1 MEWLK
6 FHGWLKAN
14 FGIRIESQEEMT
26 VWCEFAKEVIS
37 LPVLEEATA
46 KLLNAYAEAL
56 NNQQVV
62 KTPTLA
68 QIKLAY
74 MKYMQKQ
81 LERQNLNAIGECQIC
96 RNAGT
101 LWVLVGRDGSTAID
115 IRKPFTAGKLDVR
128 VAPCSCRI
136 GQSKSKGAK
145 FKWLQRNAFCGFAL
159 DEEDKFWEYI
169 KVNRRIE
176 NGDR

>member
-14 FGIRIESQEEMT
+14 FGIRIESQEEMS
-26 VWCEFAKEVIS
+26 VWMRFADEALS

-46 KLLNAYAEAL
+46 DLLNSYAEAL

-68 QIKLAY
+68 QIRSAY
-74 MKYMQKQ
+74 LKYMQKQ
-81 LERQNLNAIGECQIC
+81 AERQNLTVLGECQVC

-101 LWVLVGRDGSTAID
+101 LRVLVGRDGSTAID
-115 IRKPFTAGKLDVR
+115 VRKPFTADKLDVR
-128 VAPCSCRI
+128 VAACSCRI
-136 GQSKSKGAK
+136 GQSKAKGAK
-145 FKWLQRNAFCGFAL
+145 FEWLLRNAFCGFAL
-159 DEEDKFWEYI
+159 DDEDKFWECI
-169 KVNRRIE
+169 KINRGGE

>member
-14 FGIRIESQEEMT
+14 FGIRIESQDEMA
-26 VWCEFAKEVIS
+26 VWCDFAKEVIS

-74 MKYMQKQ
+74 MKYMQQ
-81 LERQNLNAIGECQIC
+81 QAERQNLTAWGECQAC

-101 LWVLVGRDGSTAID
+101 LRVLVGKDGSTAID
-115 IRKPFTAGKLDVR
+115 IRKPFAVDKLDVR

-136 GQSKSKGAK
+136 GQSKAKSAK
-145 FKWLQRNAFCGFAL
+145 FEWLQRNAFCGFAL
-159 DEEDKFWEYI
+159 DEEDKFWECI
-169 KVNRRIE
+169 RINRRGE
-176 NGDR
+176 NGD